1 MASMYTVLGGD
12 RKEYGPV
19 SLEEV
24 QRWLAEGRLN
34 GQSLIKAEGTADWRP
49 LLTFPELA
57 QTTSP
62 AASTPPVIAAG
73 RTQPSDYLASQILSN
88 EPELQVGRCLTRSAA
103 LLRDNFGLLAGAT
116 ALVWLISLSGF
127 IPLIGLLYLIFS
139 GVLNGGLYLVFL
151 KRIRGERASVSDAL
165 SGFNNNFGQLAL
177 AGFISLVLAE
187 LGFLFCVV
195 PGVYLMVA
203 WIFCVPLVADK
214 RIEFWSAMELSR
226 KVVTRVWFP
235 LFGLLLAA
243 FAPVLVT
250 WIVVWVKS
258 MGMALDMTRIF
269 LAGGVPTITQLV
281 QQVRHV
287 EHTIYPL
294 VLVAKFVLL
303 LNLPFAVGA
312 MMYAYEDLVGA
323 RTARTT

>member
-1 MASMYTVLGGD
+1 MYRVLGGD

-24 QRWLAEGRLN
+24 WRWLAEGRLN
-34 GQSLIKAEGTADWRP
+34 GQSMVKAEGTADWRP
-49 LLTFPELA
+49 LSTFPELTHSTA
-57 QTTSP
+57 LGAT
-62 AASTPPVIAAG
+62 TPPVIAAAEA
-73 RTQPSDYLASQILSN
+73 QPSDYLASRILDG
-88 EPELQVGRCLTRSAA
+88 EAELQVGRCLARSVV
-103 LLRDNFGLLAGAT
+103 LLRDNFGLLVGST
-116 ALVWLISLSGF
+116 TLVWLTSLSGF
-127 IPLIGLLYLIFS
+127 IPLIGLLYLIFA
-139 GVLNGGLYLVFL
+139 GVMNGGLYLVFL
-151 KRIRGERASVSDAL
+151 KRIRGEPTSAGDTF
-165 SGFNNNFGQLAL
+165 SGFSNNFGQLAL
-177 AGFISLVLAE
+177 VGFISLVLAE

-203 WIFCVPLVADK
+203 WIFSVPLVADK
-214 RIEFWSAMELSR
+214 RLEFWSAMELSR

-235 LFGLLLAA
+235 MLGLLLAA
-243 FAPVLVT
+243 FAPVLLT

-258 MGMALDMTRIF
+258 MAMALDMTRVF

-312 MMYAYEDLVGA
+312 LMYAYEDLVGA
-323 RTARTT
+323 RTARTA